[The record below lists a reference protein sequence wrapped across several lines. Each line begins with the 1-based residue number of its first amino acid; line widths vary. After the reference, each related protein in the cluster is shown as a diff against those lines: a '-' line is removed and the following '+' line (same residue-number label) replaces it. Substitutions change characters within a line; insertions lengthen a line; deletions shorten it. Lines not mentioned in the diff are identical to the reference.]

1 MEKTIQK
8 GEEILERMTRGEI
21 IRTRLGGLMKL
32 NGVKYGMLGLIIERT
47 PQTVSKRMQNPE
59 TFTVDELI
67 KISKFFKVDLAELV
81 GGWTKK

>member
-1 MEKTIQK
+1 
-8 GEEILERMTRGEI
+8 MTRGEI
-21 IRTRLGGLMKL
+21 IRTRLNGLMRL
-32 NGVKYGMLGLIIERT
+32 NGVKYGMLGIIIERT

-81 GGWTKK
+81 GGWTK

>member
-1 MEKTIQK
+1 M
-8 GEEILERMTRGEI
+8 ERMTRGEI

-32 NGVKYGMLGLIIERT
+32 NGVKYGMLGLIIDRT

-67 KISKFFKVDLAELV
+67 KIARYFHIDLAELV
-81 GGWTKK
+81 GGWTRQ